1 MQQLLGNVTTEPDP
15 DNSLT
20 VHGLNWVLEEDI
32 TMGECKEQ
40 QSKHTVINYP
50 MGVIPEFGNSMLFGR
65 YSFPTKSCLIVLKHF
80 LLGEETT
87 SEDNHW

>member
-1 MQQLLGNVTTEPDP
+1 MGECKEGITMGECKEGITMGECKE
-15 DNSLT
+15 
-20 VHGLNWVLEEDI
+20 GI